1 MNENNKKLLELR
13 VYEEFKSQIIKEF
26 TNVNDN
32 FTHLRKLVDDILN
45 SLKNKSSYK
54 DLKSLE
60 DEIIIKLEDLKLASI
75 KKFPDRI
82 ETIKK
87 IKYLGQQIKN
97 ILYKYI

>member
-87 IKYLGQQIKN
+87 IKYLGRQIKN